1 MKSTRLLVA
10 IATVSVIAGSFTAGQ
25 RLRATGRSQSARS
38 AKTKT
43 ESLMVPQF
51 QYDKTWPKEPL
62 PAQWK
67 LGQVVG
73 VHVDSRDTVWIVQRP
88 GTLKN
93 SEKEATD
100 LATYGAPAGRGTA
113 SPGGARGG
121 AGGGRA
127 GGDAGATGNISAA
140 SGPLAGCCKPAPPV
154 IAFDPEGTVILSWG
168 GPGQGFEWPTPAPRS
183 PDSGLGTGP
192 FGEHAVF
199 SDFND
204 NVWIGADGPGD
215 GQILKF
221 TRFGKF
227 ELQIGRAGGMSQGSN
242 DLENLNGAQQIAVDP
257 KTNEVFVADGL
268 RNHRVIVFDGATG
281 KYKRHWGAYGNQPDD
296 EAASAKY
303 DPNVRSK
310 QFGEVHGIALS
321 RDGLVYVCDR
331 TNDRVQVF
339 KSDGTFVKEGVVAP
353 TTLGGSAYEIA
364 LSPDPDQRYAYVV
377 DGMNEKVWILTRDSL
392 ETIGSFGY
400 GGHYGGAFDA
410 AHSIATDSK
419 GNIYVGETW
428 ESKRVQ
434 RFLYKGLGPASR

>member
-1 MKSTRLLVA
+1 
-10 IATVSVIAGSFTAGQ
+10 
-25 RLRATGRSQSARS
+25 
-38 AKTKT
+38 
-43 ESLMVPQF
+43 
-51 QYDKTWPKEPL
+51 
-62 PAQWK
+62 
-67 LGQVVG
+67 
-73 VHVDSRDTVWIVQRP
+73 
-88 GTLKN
+88 
-93 SEKEATD
+93 
-100 LATYGAPAGRGTA
+100 
-113 SPGGARGG
+113 
-121 AGGGRA
+121 
-127 GGDAGATGNISAA
+127 
-140 SGPLAGCCKPAPPV
+140 
-154 IAFDPEGTVILSWG
+154 
-168 GPGQGFEWPTPAPRS
+168 
-183 PDSGLGTGP
+183 
-192 FGEHAVF
+192 GEHAVF

-215 GQILKF
+215 GQILKL

-227 ELQIGRAGGMSQGSN
+227 ELQIGHAGGMSKGSN
-242 DLENLNGAQQIAVDP
+242 DPENLSGAQQIAVDP

-268 RNHRVIVFDGATG
+268 TNHRVIVFDGATG
-281 KYKRHWGAYGNQPDD
+281 TYKRHWGAYGNKPDD

-339 KSDGTFVKEGVVAP
+339 KSDGTFVKEGLVAS

-364 LSPDPDQRYAYVV
+364 FSPDPDQRYAYVV
-377 DGMNEKVWILTRDSL
+377 DGMNERVWILRRDSL

-434 RFLYKGLGPASR
+434 RFLYKGLAPASR

>member
-1 MKSTRLLVA
+1 MKSTRLLIV
-10 IATVSVIAGSFTAGQ
+10 IATVSAIAGSFPADQ
-25 RLRATGRSQSARS
+25 RLRATGPSQNAKS
-38 AKTKT
+38 AKTRT
-43 ESLMVPQF
+43 ESLMIPQF
-51 QYDKTWPKEPL
+51 QYDKTWPREPL

-73 VHVDSRDTVWIVQRP
+73 VHVDSRDNVWIVQRP

-100 LATYGAPAGRGTA
+100 LATYGAPAGRG
-113 SPGGARGG
+113 
-121 AGGGRA
+121 
-127 GGDAGATGNISAA
+127 NISAA

-154 IAFDPEGTVILSWG
+154 IAFDQEGTVILSWG

-227 ELQIGRAGGMSQGSN
+227 ELQIGHAGGMSKGSN

-257 KTNEVFVADGL
+257 RTNEVFVADGL
-268 RNHRVIVFDGATG
+268 KNHRVIVFDGATG
-281 KYKRHWGAYGNQPDD
+281 TYKRHWGAYGNKPDD

-303 DPNVRSK
+303 DPSVRSK

-339 KSDGTFVKEGVVAP
+339 KSDGTFVKEGLVAS

-364 LSPDPDQRYAYVV
+364 FSPDPDQRYAYVV
-377 DGMNEKVWILTRDSL
+377 DGMNERVWILTRDSL

-434 RFLYKGLGPASR
+434 RFLYKGLAPASR

>member
-1 MKSTRLLVA
+1 MKSTRLIIVVA
-10 IATVSVIAGSFTAGQ
+10 AVSVTAASFLADQ
-25 RLRATGRSQSARS
+25 RLRAIGSSQNTKP
-38 AKTKT
+38 AKTGST
-43 ESLMVPQF
+43 MIPQF
-51 QYDKTWPKEPL
+51 QYDKTWPREPL

-73 VHVDSRDTVWIVQRP
+73 VHVDSRDNVWIIQRP
-88 GTLKN
+88 ASLKN

-100 LATYGAPAGRGTA
+100 LATYGAPAGRGA
-113 SPGGARGG
+113 GAGGARGG
-121 AGGGRA
+121 GAGGRA

-140 SGPLAGCCKPAPPV
+140 TGPLAACCKPAPPV

-183 PDSGLGTGP
+183 PDSGLGSGP

-204 NVWIGADGPGD
+204 NVWVGADGPGD

-227 ELQIGRAGGMSQGSN
+227 ELQIGHAGGMSKGSN

-257 KTNEVFVADGL
+257 RTNEVFVADGL
-268 RNHRVIVFDGATG
+268 RNHRVVVFDGTTG
-281 KYKRHWGAYGNQPDD
+281 KYLRHWGAYGNKPED
-296 EAASAKY
+296 EAAAVKY
-303 DPNVRSK
+303 DPKVRSK

-331 TNDRVQVF
+331 TNDWVQVF
-339 KSDGTFVKEGVVAP
+339 RTDGTFVKEGLVAP
-353 TTLGGSAYEIA
+353 GTLGGSAYEIA
-364 LSPDPDQRYAYVV
+364 FSADPDQRYAYVV
-377 DGMNEKVWILTRDSL
+377 DGMNEKVWILLRDSL

-410 AHSIATDSK
+410 AHSIATDSR

-434 RFLYKGLGPASR
+434 RFLYKGLAPASR

>member
-1 MKSTRLLVA
+1 MTSTRVIVV
-10 IATVSVIAGSFTAGQ
+10 IAAVSVTAGAFLAEQ
-25 RLRATGRSQSARS
+25 RLRATGPLQNAKS
-38 AKTKT
+38 AKT
-43 ESLMVPQF
+43 ESIMVPQF

-73 VHVDSRDTVWIVQRP
+73 VHVDTRDNVWIIQRP

-100 LATYGAPAGRGTA
+100 LATYGAPAGRGGA
-113 SPGGARGG
+113 GPGGAAGG
-121 AGGGRA
+121 AGGRTGA
-127 GGDAGATGNISAA
+127 AGATGNISAA
-140 SGPLAGCCKPAPPV
+140 SGPLAACCKPAPPV
-154 IAFDPEGTVILSWG
+154 IAFDQEGTVILSWG

-183 PDSGLGTGP
+183 PDSGLGSGP

-227 ELQIGRAGGMSQGSN
+227 ELQIGHTGGVSKGSN
-242 DLENLNGAQQIAVDP
+242 DLENLNGAQQIAVHP
-257 KTNEVFVADGL
+257 TTNEVFVADGL
-268 RNHRVIVFDGATG
+268 KNHRVVVFEGTTG
-281 KYKRHWGAYGNQPDD
+281 KYLRHWGAYGNKPDD
-296 EAASAKY
+296 EAASVKY

-339 KSDGTFVKEGVVAP
+339 RSDGTFVKEGLVAP
-353 TTLGGSAYEIA
+353 ATLGGSAYEIA
-364 LSPDPDQRYAYVV
+364 FSSDPDQRYAYVV
-377 DGMNEKVWILTRDSL
+377 DGMNEKVWILMRDSL

-434 RFLYKGLGPASR
+434 RFLYKGLAPASR

>member
-1 MKSTRLLVA
+1 MKSARLIIV
-10 IATVSVIAGSFTAGQ
+10 IATVSVIAGSLPAVQ
-25 RLRATGRSQSARS
+25 RLRASGRPQGARP
-38 AKTKT
+38 AKTGT
-43 ESLMVPQF
+43 GSLMVPQF

-73 VHVDSRDTVWIVQRP
+73 VHVDSRDNVWIIQRP

-100 LATYGAPAGRGTA
+100 LATYGAP
-113 SPGGARGG
+113 
-121 AGGGRA
+121 GGR
-127 GGDAGATGNISAA
+127 GNISAA

-154 IAFDPEGTVILSWG
+154 IAFDQEGTVILSWG

-227 ELQIGRAGGMSQGSN
+227 ELQIGHAGGMSKGSN

-257 KTNEVFVADGL
+257 QTNEVFVADGL
-268 RNHRVIVFDGATG
+268 TNHRVIVFDGATG
-281 KYKRHWGAYGNQPDD
+281 KYKRHWGAYSNQPDD
-296 EAASAKY
+296 KAASARY
-303 DPNVRSK
+303 DPKVRSK

-339 KSDGTFVKEGVVAP
+339 RSDGTFVKEGLVAP
-353 TTLGGSAYEIA
+353 ATLGGSAYEIA
-364 LSPDPDQRYAYVV
+364 FSPDPDQRYAYVV
-377 DGMNEKVWILTRDSL
+377 DGMNEKVWIMTRDSL